1 MVASDDGNPSLVTAD
16 PDRMQLLG
24 SALRAA
30 ATRAAELVGGG
41 AALLFAI
48 LPGETPDGAPRLR
61 AAAGFPCQDD
71 ARAAAAGL
79 ASTVSECHAKGQ
91 RKEIQATAGL
101 EGRAAAGITL
111 HPLRVGNVCHGV
123 LAIGLPIALP
133 TETDESVSLVAA
145 TTAIHLDHA
154 GLCEKLERIQAQKS
168 GGEPISDEKADELL
182 KLSETLFAQDIELLR
197 SNEKLGQIEKIKS
210 DFIEKMSRELR
221 TPLNSIIEA
230 IISVLAG
237 ENENISESAKE
248 SLRSALDE
256 GTTYQRTLQNIL
268 DLWRIKQGEMA
279 IEIQD
284 LNLSE
289 LIDEAIFSIQDTIA
303 GKPVHVEKRILEPF
317 PKLKG
322 DVAKLNQILF
332 LLLDNAA
339 KFTPDG
345 DIEISARYEDGT
357 LYCQISDTG
366 IGICPDDQEYI
377 FDEFF
382 QVDDR
387 ASSKYR
393 GAGLG
398 LSLVKELLNLLDG
411 RCAIRSEAGQGTTAN
426 VEIGVQPS

>member
-1 MVASDDGNPSLVTAD
+1 M
-16 PDRMQLLG
+16 DRNAPAMEDRTQLLN

-30 ATRAAELVGGG
+30 ATRAVELVGGG
-41 AALLFAI
+41 AALLFAT
-48 LPGETPDGAPRLR
+48 LPGETADGCPRLR
-61 AAAGFPCQDD
+61 AASGFTSPDE
-71 ARAAAAGL
+71 ARAVAADLSGAVTDCMSSGRRGELPGADRMRDRAPAG
-79 ASTVSECHAKGQ
+79 V
-91 RKEIQATAGL
+91 
-101 EGRAAAGITL
+101 TL
-111 HPLRVGNVCHGV
+111 LPLRVGDTRHGV
-123 LAIGLPIALP
+123 LAIGLPIRLP
-133 TETDESVSLVAA
+133 GEADEAIVLLAA

-154 GLCEKLERIQAQKS
+154 ALSARLEKIEHDKARTETAV
-168 GGEPISDEKADELL
+168 DEKGDELL

-237 ENENISESAKE
+237 ENESLSESAKE

-256 GTTYQRTLQNIL
+256 GTIYQRTLQNIL
-268 DLWRIKQGEMA
+268 DLWRIKQGELPV
-279 IEIQD
+279 EIQD

-289 LIDEAIFSIQDTIA
+289 LIDEAIFSSQDTIA
-303 GKPVHVEKRILEPF
+303 GKPVQIQKRVDEPF
-317 PKLKG
+317 PKIKG
-322 DVAKLNQILF
+322 DLAKLNQILF

-339 KFTPDG
+339 KFTMDG
-345 DIEISARYEDGT
+345 EIEISARHQDGV
-357 LYCQISDTG
+357 LYCQIRDTG

-387 ASSKYR
+387 ANAKYR

-398 LSLVKELLNLLDG
+398 LSLVKELLDLLDG
-411 RCAIRSEAGQGTTAN
+411 KCSISSEAGQGTTAS
-426 VEIGVQPS
+426 VEIPAQIA

>member
-1 MVASDDGNPSLVTAD
+1 MSAN
-16 PDRMQLLG
+16 PDRMQLLS
-24 SALRAA
+24 SALSAA

-41 AALLFAI
+41 AALLFAV
-48 LPGETPDGAPRLR
+48 LPGEAPDGPPRLR
-61 AAAGFPCQDD
+61 AAAGFASHDD
-71 ARAAAAGL
+71 AREAAAGL
-79 ASTVSECHAKGQ
+79 ADAVSQCHSTGRRE
-91 RKEIQATAGL
+91 ETPATAGMQ
-101 EGRAAAGITL
+101 GRAAAGIVL
-111 HPLRVGNVCHGV
+111 HPLAANGTCHGV

-133 TETDESVSLVAA
+133 AETNESVTLLAA
-145 TTAIHLDHA
+145 TTAVHLDHS
-154 GLCEKLERIQAQKS
+154 GLCEKLEQIRADKVES
-168 GGEPISDEKADELL
+168 ESFTDERSDELL

-237 ENENISESAKE
+237 ENENISETAKQ
-248 SLRSALDE
+248 SLRTALDE
-256 GTTYQRTLQNIL
+256 GTIYQRTLQNIL
-268 DLWRIKQGEMA
+268 DLWRIRQGEMA
-279 IEIQD
+279 VEVQD

-303 GKPVHVEKRILEPF
+303 GKPIVVRKHIQEPF
-317 PKLKG
+317 PKLKC
-322 DVAKLNQILF
+322 DPAKLNQILF

-339 KFTPDG
+339 KFTAEG

-366 IGICPDDQEYI
+366 IGICPDDQDYV

-387 ASSKYR
+387 ASTQYR

-398 LSLVKELLNLLDG
+398 LSLVTELLELLDG
-411 RCAIRSEAGQGTTAN
+411 RCAIRSEAGQGTTASI
-426 VEIGVQPS
+426 EIAVQPS